1 MIQRNTYTEDRTLLE
16 INVSC
21 LDRRNR
27 YSRILGI
34 VCFVQIA
41 EMAQSKASIRGEFG
55 LRLFVW
61 RERD

>member
-1 MIQRNTYTEDRTLLE
+1 MIQRNTFAEDRTLPE

-27 YSRILGI
+27 YSRIFAM

-41 EMAQSKASIRGEFG
+41 EMAQSKPSIRGAFG